1 MVTGQTLE
9 IAEERAAHAESMAAV
24 AEEKADKAVAAME
37 SQIAATAGAGPVTAL
52 KTLKARTK
60 KVTYEA
66 YTATLEACQTT
77 TIADMGIDSA
87 ALSLKIHKA
96 KVKRGKGQ
104 TGGRTTPTPGSPNR
118 GMGII
123 EDEDED
129 DDTEEP
135 DLLLLF
141 PPQNPRTVAIELL
154 ESPRSTLMGRLQ
166 RMFPPQGFI

>member
-1 MVTGQTLE
+1 MATGQTLE
-9 IAEERAAHAESMAAV
+9 IAEERAAHAESTAVV

-37 SQIAATAGAGPVTAL
+37 SQIAATTGVARVTAL
-52 KTLKARTK
+52 KTLKATTK
-60 KVTYEA
+60 NVIYEA

-96 KVKRGKGQ
+96 KVKRGKGL

-123 EDEDED
+123 EDED

-135 DLLLLF
+135 DLRLLF
-141 PPQNPRTVAIELL
+141 PPQNPRPVAIALL
-154 ESPRSTLMGRLQ
+154 EPQRSTLMGRLE
-166 RMFPPQGFI
+166 RMFPPEGFI